1 MKSFEE
7 KEKKLETAIS
17 KLNNVNFTLN
27 DLKFTISDLEEQKNQ
42 LKIEKNQ
49 IEVKY
54 SSLIKEHQI
63 LKKQVEKFNTELHEA
78 LMAKPG
84 EEDNLIV
91 EEFEKGYQYKDK
103 IIRHSKVVV
112 TSKS

>member
-17 KLNNVNFTLN
+17 KLNNVNFSLN

-63 LKKQVEKFNTELHEA
+63 LKNKVEKFNTENTKRFED
-78 LMAKPG
+78 KG
-84 EEDNLIV
+84 EFSKKIDELNQETDSLI
-91 EEFEKGYQYKDK
+91 EEIDK
-103 IIRHSKVVV
+103 WQM
-112 TSKS
+112 

>member
-17 KLNNVNFTLN
+17 KLNNVNFSLN

-54 SSLIKEHQI
+54 SSVIKEHQI
-63 LKKQVEKFNTELHEA
+63 LKKQVEKFNTENTARFEDKSEFSRKIDELNQETDS
-78 LMAKPG
+78 LI
-84 EEDNLIV
+84 EEI
-91 EEFEKGYQYKDK
+91 DK
-103 IIRHSKVVV
+103 WQM
-112 TSKS
+112 

>member
-17 KLNNVNFTLN
+17 KLNNVNFSLN

-42 LKIEKNQ
+42 LIIEKNQ

-54 SSLIKEHQI
+54 SSLIKEHRI
-63 LKKQVEKFNTELHEA
+63 LKKQVEKFNTENTTRFEDKSEFSKKIDELNQETDS
-78 LMAKPG
+78 LI
-84 EEDNLIV
+84 EEI
-91 EEFEKGYQYKDK
+91 DK
-103 IIRHSKVVV
+103 WQM
-112 TSKS
+112 